1 MGIFGDKKKKSREDI
16 VKLLLEASDKII
28 KKGVENRS
36 SIEFVK
42 ISVEYNDMIMKNDI
56 DQDRFLTEKVET
68 LVNIMQ
74 KEGKDFPN
82 RDSQLTIKL
91 FETLPDFIKN
101 MKTGIKDKEHSYTK
115 SKEYGDALMKSL
127 NDTIRKL
134 DSEESV
140 QKNSKK

>member
-1 MGIFGDKKKKSREDI
+1 MGIFGNKKKKSREDI
-16 VKLLLEASDKII
+16 VKLLLGASDKII
-28 KKGVENRS
+28 NKGVENRS
-36 SIEFVK
+36 SIEFLK

-56 DQDRFLTEKVET
+56 DQDRFLIAKVEN

-74 KEGKDFPN
+74 NECKDFPN
-82 RDSQLTIKL
+82 RDSQFTIKL

-101 MKTGIKDKEHSYTK
+101 MNAGIKDKERSYAK

-127 NDTIRKL
+127 DDTIKRL
-134 DSEESV
+134 DSEEST